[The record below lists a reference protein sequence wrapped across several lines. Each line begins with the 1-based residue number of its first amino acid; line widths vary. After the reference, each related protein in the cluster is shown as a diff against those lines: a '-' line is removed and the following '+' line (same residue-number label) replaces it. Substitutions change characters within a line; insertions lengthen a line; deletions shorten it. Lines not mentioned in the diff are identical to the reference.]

1 MKATARVLSGISSTV
16 HATAAKGFNAEA
28 AALYNTGRPT
38 YSTEAMDRVIEILYS
53 RFPDREKSTIVEL
66 GAGTGKFTSAFLEY
80 TKTPVV
86 TSQYRAIEH
95 MHYVATEPSDGFRA
109 SLEHGL
115 KDKHTN
121 ATVGSALGSKMPFE
135 AKSVDGII
143 VAQAFHWMATVDT
156 LKEAYRVL
164 SPYSP
169 LVMIWNTYDYSYD
182 WLRQID
188 EQVLSKAYTPD
199 VPRQQTGQWEDCF
212 KTNVGGTLFSM
223 VHKWQGNYKQV
234 GNEDMIVGRVMS
246 TSVIVEKSSEEKAH
260 IESIVRKIIAT
271 HPELEK
277 ARQSKRF
284 EISYITEL
292 AWVNRNL

>member
-1 MKATARVLSGISSTV
+1 MRVTAKVLSGVSTAI

-28 AALYNTGRPT
+28 AALYNAGRPT
-38 YSTEAMDRVIEILYS
+38 YSTEAMDRIIEILYS

-66 GAGTGKFTSAFLEY
+66 GAGTGKFTSAFLDY
-80 TKTPVV
+80 TKTPAV
-86 TSQYRAIEH
+86 TGEYRAIER
-95 MHYVATEPSDGFRA
+95 MNYIATEPSDGFRA
-109 SLEHGL
+109 NLEKSLS
-115 KDKHTN
+115 KKHTN
-121 ATVGSALGSKMPFE
+121 VTVGSALGSKMPFE
-135 AKSVDGII
+135 NKSVDGII

-164 SPYSP
+164 SPHSP
-169 LVMIWNTYDYSYD
+169 LVMVWNTYDYSYD

-188 EQVLSKAYTPD
+188 EQVLSKAYTPG

-212 KTNVGGTLFSM
+212 NTTEGSTLFSM
-223 VHKWQGNYKQV
+223 VHKWQGGYKQI
-234 GNEDMIVGRVMS
+234 GDENMIVGRVMS
-246 TSVIVEKSSEEKAH
+246 TSVIVEKTPEEKAE
-260 IESIVRKIIAT
+260 IERIVRSIIAT

-277 ARQSKRF
+277 SRSLKRF